1 MGEISQPSAE
11 IPSQHGTAGK
21 LPLREAG
28 RKIEPPESPASQPS
42 SIGTLPLFWLA
53 GWTVV
58 IVVLLTS
65 VGIWGPG
72 MEFPTTVSRT
82 EVKTENGGT
91 LILETTVREVIGDV
105 IDDGV
110 DWLTTEASWLFD
122 GLSTAVSYAL
132 VYIEN
137 RLKWVPWPAIVV
149 ALALLSFAVGRW
161 GLLSFTLVAL
171 LFVGFMGLWENTI
184 ETIALMMVA
193 VVISVTIGLPLGVL
207 GARNQTADNL
217 MRPILDGMQTMPSFV
232 YLLPGLLFFGLG
244 KPAGIFATIIYAVPP
259 VIRLTNLGDPPGVGR
274 SDRGRPSIR
283 NHAIPAAH
291 QSANPDGIA
300 HNHGRHQP
308 NHDDGLGDDNHRQ
321 HGGRRRSGRKRAACA
336 AKKSTGQWGNCRSG
350 DRIFGHRHRPPHAV
364 GGPRSAGDPQR
375 WLASA
380 WEAGLLHNVYM
391 LHLLPEKARRCRV
404 HPKIGGASDRERRV
418 AVSPLNRNSESISI
432 KYYI

>member
-1 MGEISQPSAE
+1 MGEISQPGAE
-11 IPSQHGTAGK
+11 IPSQHGTAGN
-21 LPLREAG
+21 LPLHGGG
-28 RKIEPPESPASQPS
+28 RTIEPPESTASQPS

-53 GWTVV
+53 GWTAV

-65 VGIWGPG
+65 VGIWGPE

-91 LILETTVREVIGDV
+91 MILETTVREVIGDV

-110 DWLTTEASWLFD
+110 GWVTTEASWLFD

-161 GLLSFTLVAL
+161 GLLSFTVVAL

-184 ETIALMMVA
+184 DTIALMMVA

-232 YLLPGLLFFGLG
+232 YLLPGILFFGLG

-259 VIRLTNLGDPPGVGR
+259 VIRLTNLG
-274 SDRGRPSIR
+274 IR
-283 NHAIPAAH
+283 QVSAEAIEAA
-291 QSANPDGIA
+291 QAFGTTPFQLLTKVQIPMALPTIMAGINQTTMMA
-300 HNHGRHQP
+300 LAMTTIASMVAAG
-308 NHDDGLGDDNHRQ
+308 GLGDNVL
-321 HGGRRRSGRKRAACA
+321 RALQ
-336 AKKSTGQWGNCRSG
+336 KNQPGNG
-350 DRIFGHRHRPPHAV
+350 AI
-364 GGPRSAGDPQR
+364 
-375 WLASA
+375 
-380 WEAGLLHNVYM
+380 AGLAIVFLAIVIDR
-391 LHLLPEKARRCRV
+391 LTQSVAQ
-404 HPKIGGASDRERRV
+404 GGQETRSV
-418 AVSPLNRNSESISI
+418 G
-432 KYYI
+432 